1 MENIFI
7 EMYTRTANPDLDVL
21 ADAGRRLILTLVQQE
36 GELCVCE
43 FVAALAEAQPKVS
56 RQLAILREAGWLT
69 SRREGT
75 WVHYRLAPLPA
86 WAETIV
92 GGLVAGGVPLDVQQQ
107 ARMRLQQFAC
117 RPVGEPV
124 HAGAVR

>member
-1 MENIFI
+1 M
-7 EMYTRTANPDLDVL
+7 NPDLDVL
-21 ADAGRRLILTLVQQE
+21 ADAGRRLILTLAQQE

-92 GGLVAGGVPLDVQQQ
+92 QGFVTGGVPLDAQQL
-107 ARMRLQQFAC
+107 ARTRLQRFAC
-117 RPVGEPV
+117 RPVREPAD
-124 HAGAVR
+124 AGVER